1 MTCAPL
7 AFPLSATCV
16 PQVLVTTTRQ
26 ALNDIRADV
35 GPADVQARQETYRHA
50 IAKAERAVTK
60 ASKAISDVKA
70 AAADMSGA
78 PRVQPAACS
87 AVVRACV
94 NRAPVRCRRA

>member
-1 MTCAPL
+1 MSRLAPL
-7 AFPLSATCV
+7 APSRLPATVV

-26 ALNDIRADV
+26 ALNDIRPDA

-78 PRVQPAACS
+78 SCVCS
-87 AVVRACV
+87 LPHVVLW
-94 NRAPVRCRRA
+94 